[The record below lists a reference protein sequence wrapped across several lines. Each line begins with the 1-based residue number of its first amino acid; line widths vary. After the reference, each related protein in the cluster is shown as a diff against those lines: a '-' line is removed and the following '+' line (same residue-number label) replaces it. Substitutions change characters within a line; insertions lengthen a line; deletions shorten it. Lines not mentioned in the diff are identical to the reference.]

1 MKSLRAVRG
10 RAVSFRAQF
19 IASVS
24 DLGFSGMVGRA
35 QSPLRRGAPS
45 IRFIYYHPW
54 SVCLCVTVCEA
65 KSASGLRLRSGLWCR
80 AGGARPHRPR
90 QAS

>member
-45 IRFIYYHPW
+45 RY
-54 SVCLCVTVCEA
+54 
-65 KSASGLRLRSGLWCR
+65 AS
-80 AGGARPHRPR
+80 
-90 QAS
+90 